1 MKTCGITKTR
11 MYPAANAG
19 GAAATRLIASLET
32 SKSVTREK
40 SRMPRHGGC
49 DSIYL
54 VPAAYK
60 SNSIAPV
67 MGPSRVPRRML
78 FFASKSRA
86 IFKLPIAR
94 THSTKPFIFRIDEN
108 QGGADRCPRT
118 KLRGTGYEKVIKSS
132 AVLQKELRV

>member
-11 MYPAANAG
+11 MYPAGNAG

-67 MGPSRVPRRML
+67 IGPSRVPRSML
-78 FFASKSRA
+78 FFASKSRT
-86 IFKLPIAR
+86 IFKLTITR

-108 QGGADRCPRT
+108 HGSAGRCPQT
-118 KLRGTGYEKVIKSS
+118 KLRETVCEKAIRNTD
-132 AVLQKELRV
+132 VL